1 MHKTNRIILLTN
13 VNKNRADELV
23 KFYDLQNYFSY
34 IYYNSSRNKYCNLI
48 NNLNLDPNNLIV
60 YDDETIEI

>member
-13 VNKNRADELV
+13 TNKNRADELV

-34 IYYNSSRNKYCNLI
+34 IYYNSSRNKYYNLI